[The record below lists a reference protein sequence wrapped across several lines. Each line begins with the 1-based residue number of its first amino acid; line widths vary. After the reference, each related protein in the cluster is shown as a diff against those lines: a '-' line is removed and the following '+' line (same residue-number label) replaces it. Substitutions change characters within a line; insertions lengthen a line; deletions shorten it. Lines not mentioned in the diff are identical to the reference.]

1 MSMPTLAVILHPSGL
16 PHAEALGIPIWAQWL
31 VVAVVVAV
39 GVWLVLDGRE
49 PAAGRTAAAGPDR
62 DEPAEWE
69 PGEALV
75 TGRFARARSA
85 APQPPR
91 RPAGAHAS
99 PAKPVEARPDELATS
114 PARDG
119 ATPIEVAPGARMP
132 LALGRGTVVY
142 VESGEPELACERG
155 ALTVHRASLPR
166 VGAPLVPS
174 VVGAGR
180 QVRLG
185 VGDLVVAVERA
196 RVVARDATDR
206 PATLLLFGS
215 DGRSGPDWLNPIR
228 VLALLLGLGA
238 GALALDRARAV
249 EALASFISTP
259 GGLNA
264 SRLGFSF
271 AALLRVG
278 GALAPTAPRASAAV
292 FAIATMIGI
301 FLATASRWE
310 ERLEWWGAEYVL
322 TAWEQLPL
330 WAVAAAGLALL
341 ALAGWWYR
349 PRRGR

>member
-1 MSMPTLAVILHPSGL
+1 MSLLTLAVILHPSGL
-16 PHAEALGIPIWAQWL
+16 PHAEVLGIPIWAQWL
-31 VVAVVVAV
+31 VVAVVVAI

-49 PAAGRTAAAGPDR
+49 PASGQPTAAGADR
-62 DEPAEWE
+62 GGPAEWE

-75 TGRFARARSA
+75 TGRSVRAGSA
-85 APQPPR
+85 AAQPSR
-91 RPAGAHAS
+91 RPSGIETTPSRPAVMATDDGA
-99 PAKPVEARPDELATS
+99 ATS
-114 PARDG
+114 TWEG
-119 ATPIEVAPGARMP
+119 ATLIEIAPGARVP
-132 LALGRGTVVY
+132 LAFDRGTVVY
-142 VESGEPELACERG
+142 VDSGSPELTCERG
-155 ALTVHRASLPR
+155 YLSVHRASLPR
-166 VGAPLVPS
+166 VGAPQVPS
-174 VVGAGR
+174 AVGAGR

-185 VGDLVVAVERA
+185 VGDLAVATEDA
-196 RVVARDATDR
+196 RVVAQDATDR
-206 PATLLLFGS
+206 PATLLVFS
-215 DGRSGPDWLNPIR
+215 ADGRSGREWLNPIR

-271 AALLRVG
+271 AALLLVG
-278 GALAPTAPRASAAV
+278 GALAPTAPRASALVLAL
-292 FAIATMIGI
+292 ATVTGI

-330 WAVAAAGLALL
+330 WTVAAAGLALM